1 MIQPNSCLLVHIC
14 KMISEK
20 YTYRNA
26 EVNASSVLKM
36 RPNCVTKRLYQFVVS
51 VSKLSHLLATL
62 DKDSFGL
69 YEIHMYFIHMYGF
82 NCNSVTTNEISI
94 FVCVSAMSV
103 SSSV

>member
-14 KMISEK
+14 KMMSEK

-69 YEIHMYFIHMYGF
+69 YFIHMYGF